1 MSDISIATLASLL
14 PLDKTLDFIQFRTTY
29 LNNFDF
35 EKARDLAKTQ

>member
-1 MSDISIATLASLL
+1 MSDNTIENLARNL

-35 EKARDLAKTQ
+35 EKARDLAKTS